1 MLLFDIIELRNE
13 GHTTHTTPLR
23 FGKKEGIIMII
34 NVMHILAYVG
44 KEEGSTKML
53 RLPTDEETIR
63 KTLEEIG
70 CQNSS
75 ECIIAAAA
83 FCAAD
88 TGDDTVMLFR
98 PHKTDDVYELN
109 KIAADVEKLDTE
121 EAHTLAAYIEIYGES
136 LEEIRYALDHMD
148 DLIFYDGYTM
158 EGLAEEFI
166 NEGVYGDIPKEAL
179 KYINYEKVADDLY
192 DDYSETFYGVLATA

>member
-1 MLLFDIIELRNE
+1 MTLSALACFSDGLVMGCAHVRQCHYATYKEFPYLFSAISCNITLQYVLLFDIIESRNE

-63 KTLEEIG
+63 
-70 CQNSS
+70 
-75 ECIIAAAA
+75 
-83 FCAAD
+83 
-88 TGDDTVMLFR
+88 
-98 PHKTDDVYELN
+98 
-109 KIAADVEKLDTE
+109 
-121 EAHTLAAYIEIYGES
+121 
-136 LEEIRYALDHMD
+136 
-148 DLIFYDGYTM
+148 IFYDGYTM

-166 NEGVYGDIPKEAL
+166 NEGVYGDIPEEAL

>member
-1 MLLFDIIELRNE
+1 
-13 GHTTHTTPLR
+13 
-23 FGKKEGIIMII
+23 MINI
-34 NVMHILAYVG
+34 AVMHILAYAG
-44 KEEGSTKML
+44 KEEGNSEML

-63 KTLEEIG
+63 KTLEKIG

-75 ECIIAAAA
+75 ECIIAASS
-83 FCAAD
+83 FCAAH

-166 NEGVYGDIPKEAL
+166 NEGVYGDIPEEAL